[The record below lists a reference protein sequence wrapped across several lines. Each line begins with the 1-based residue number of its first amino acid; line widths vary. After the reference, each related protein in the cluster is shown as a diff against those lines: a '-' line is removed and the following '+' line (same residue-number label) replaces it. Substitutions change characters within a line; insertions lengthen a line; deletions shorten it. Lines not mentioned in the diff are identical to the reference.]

1 MAQVISVVSG
11 KGGVGKST
19 FVANLGKALAD
30 SGRSVVVID
39 TDIGLRSQDFLLSLE
54 NQVFFDLIDVTSG
67 NCELSEAILPVS
79 SVPNLFLVPA
89 AQFSRVRAL
98 EPKKLRKM
106 LRELKERYDFVLI
119 DCPAGIERGFRNVL
133 ASGSDSFVLMV
144 TPDDLCVRD
153 AERTLQIMDAKK
165 VERPQLVVNRLNPVL
180 IAEGDMVPAR
190 SVASVLE
197 CQLLGELPE
206 DPVVY
211 RSMLHHT
218 LFTGYRCEARDAVY
232 RIAHRIQGE
241 SVPFPG
247 YGLGKRSFWSRL
259 FRPHLKEVEPLDNH

>member
-153 AERTLQIMDAKK
+153 AERTQ
-165 VERPQLVVNRLNPVL
+165 ERKDLIPKNVAAADQFQKRAFLKIPTRGAENILLIGPVRGIGIRLAV
-180 IAEGDMVPAR
+180 I
-190 SVASVLE
+190 
-197 CQLLGELPE
+197 QLLKQSVQVSIALFIDKPKQRRIKI
-206 DPVVY
+206 VV
-211 RSMLHHT
+211 
-218 LFTGYRCEARDAVY
+218 
-232 RIAHRIQGE
+232 
-241 SVPFPG
+241 
-247 YGLGKRSFWSRL
+247 
-259 FRPHLKEVEPLDNH
+259 